1 MKHILTTKLVL
12 VIVLLTVLMTVGC
25 QKKAGTQAIS
35 TEPHKKLKIALVQ
48 LSQNPSFTDMQ
59 EGFIAGMEEL
69 GYGSD
74 KVEYLQYDAGGSIST
89 LHHILNSLESQ
100 KVDLLV
106 PLVTSV
112 TQAAVSKELD
122 IPIIF
127 ISVTD
132 PVEAGIMASLQT
144 PDKNATGA
152 CNVVPMEELFTLA
165 KELTPHIRSVGI
177 LYDPSL
183 PNSVITVNRAKQYL
197 GPAGFVVA
205 ESIVTNSSEVQ
216 SATRTLAEV
225 ADAIYVPIDS
235 TILSAISQVVDIAL
249 EKGKPVY
256 GSAPSMVASGAL
268 ASVSV
273 SEWETGRQTAEL
285 AHQYFEGTPIEQIPA
300 KIVDNFLYTIN
311 KETAWALDVTIPS
324 QTDTPIQLV
333 DSSAGTR
340 Q

>member
-1 MKHILTTKLVL
+1 MNKARTSSTVVVALLIAILSFSCEKKSEAIAVTT
-12 VIVLLTVLMTVGC
+12 
-25 QKKAGTQAIS
+25 GTQN
-35 TEPHKKLKIALVQ
+35 KLKIALVQ

-59 EGFIAGMEEL
+59 EGFIAGMQEL
-69 GYGSD
+69 GYDSD

-132 PVEAGIMASLQT
+132 PVEAGIMASLQS
-144 PDKNATGA
+144 PDKNATGT
-152 CNVVPMEELFTLA
+152 CNVVPMEELFILA
-165 KELTPHIRSVGI
+165 KTLTPHIRSVGI

-197 GPAGFVVA
+197 GTAGFVVA
-205 ESIVTNSSEVQ
+205 EAIVTNSSEVQ
-216 SATRTLAEV
+216 SAARTLATV

-273 SEWETGRQTAEL
+273 SEWETGRQTAAL

-300 KIVDNFLYTIN
+300 KIVDNFLYTVN
-311 KETAWALDVTIPS
+311 GDTAKALNITIPAHS
-324 QTDTPIQLV
+324 DAPVQLV
-333 DSSAGTR
+333 DVSAGAR
-340 Q
+340 P

>member
-1 MKHILTTKLVL
+1 MNKALTSSTVVVALLIAILSFSCEKKSEAIAVTT
-12 VIVLLTVLMTVGC
+12 
-25 QKKAGTQAIS
+25 GTQN
-35 TEPHKKLKIALVQ
+35 KLKIALVQ

-59 EGFIAGMEEL
+59 EGFIAGMQEL
-69 GYGSD
+69 GYDSD

-132 PVEAGIMASLQT
+132 PLEAGIMASLQT
-144 PDKNATGA
+144 PDKNATGT

-197 GPAGFVVA
+197 GTAGFVVA
-205 ESIVTNSSEVQ
+205 EAIVTNSSEVQ
-216 SATRTLAEV
+216 SAARTLATV

-273 SEWETGRQTAEL
+273 SEWETGRQTAAL

-300 KIVDNFLYTIN
+300 KIVDNFLYTVN
-311 KETAWALDVTIPS
+311 GDTAKALNITIPAHS
-324 QTDTPIQLV
+324 DAPVQLV
-333 DSSAGTR
+333 DVSAGAR
-340 Q
+340 P